1 MCNLRD
7 KIREHGKQDRNRFR
21 DTENKLVVTR
31 GAGRREMC
39 ENREGI
45 RRYKLPVIK

>member
-31 GAGRREMC
+31 GGGRREMC
-39 ENREGI
+39 ETGKALGDTNFQ
-45 RRYKLPVIK
+45 L